1 VTTTSYAVVTMIEVS
16 VRELKSRLS
25 HYLRKLDEG
34 EQIKI
39 TRRGKAVGTI
49 VPSPSQDTEDRLNA
63 KMRELYERGILAH
76 WSDKKPVFPKRGVRM
91 RGDGPT
97 IAEMVLED
105 RR

>member
-25 HYLRKLDEG
+25 HYLRKLEEG

-39 TRRGKAVGTI
+39 TRRGKPVATI
-49 VPSPSQDTEDRLNA
+49 SPVISKRSPDEKLRDMA
-63 KMRELYERGILAH
+63 ARGIITY
-76 WSDKKPVFPKRGVRM
+76 SGRKFVPPKRGVRM
-91 RGDGPT
+91 RGEGPT
-97 IAEMVLED
+97 IAEMVIED

>member
-1 VTTTSYAVVTMIEVS
+1 MIEVG

-39 TRRGKAVGTI
+39 TRRGKAVATM
-49 VPSPSQDTEDRLNA
+49 VPSPGQNESARLNA
-63 KMRELYERGILAH
+63 KMQELYERGVLAH
-76 WSDKKPVFPKRGVRM
+76 WSGKKPVFPKRGVRM
-91 RGDGPT
+91 RGEGPT
-97 IAEMVLED
+97 IAEMILED

>member
-1 VTTTSYAVVTMIEVS
+1 MIEVS
-16 VRELKSRLS
+16 IRELKSRLS

-34 EQIKI
+34 EQITI

-49 VPSPSQDTEDRLNA
+49 IPSLGEDERARLNA
-63 KMRELYERGILAH
+63 KMRELYERGILAQ

-91 RGDGPT
+91 RGEGPT